1 MIVDCLFNTTKVRT
15 KLRQRPKL
23 LPREPRLHGRNHLE
37 EPAVRVNPDL
47 GAVLAAARAEFGDVT
62 LAGSGSTL
70 FIEGHHGLGST
81 WLTDVG
87 ELQVCETVTA

>member
-1 MIVDCLFNTTKVRT
+1 MD
-15 KLRQRPKL
+15 
-23 LPREPRLHGRNHLE
+23 LPLVQEFMPSQKRGWIGGLVTCVIPLGTG
-37 EPAVRVNPDL
+37 L